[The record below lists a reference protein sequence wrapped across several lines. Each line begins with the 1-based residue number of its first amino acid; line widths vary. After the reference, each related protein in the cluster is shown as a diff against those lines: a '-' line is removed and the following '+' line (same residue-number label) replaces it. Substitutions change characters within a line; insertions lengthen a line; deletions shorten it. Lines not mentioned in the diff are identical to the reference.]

1 MLRKDRKSMY
11 WGVAPCCAD
20 IIFVPKIKNLEDVFG
35 VQQPLL
41 STRSQQGATIS
52 PVLPKGL
59 VLNMFVFLCT
69 LQRLLQIH
77 QKGAI
82 LCEVHLNFSWSE
94 HITTCIKEWPH
105 LSAKQIVRSCGP

>member
-41 STRSQQGATIS
+41 STRTQQGATIS

-59 VLNMFVFLCT
+59 VLNMFVFYALYNVYSKYT
-69 LQRLLQIH
+69 K
-77 QKGAI
+77 KGHS
-82 LCEVHLNFSWSE
+82 V
-94 HITTCIKEWPH
+94 
-105 LSAKQIVRSCGP
+105 

>member
-41 STRSQQGATIS
+41 STKTQQGATIS

-69 LQRLLQIH
+69 L
-77 QKGAI
+77 K
-82 LCEVHLNFSWSE
+82 
-94 HITTCIKEWPH
+94 
-105 LSAKQIVRSCGP
+105 